1 MLGDSVLGLAAII
14 ATTLS
19 WSLAPVFVS
28 RAARRKGNM
37 SPLVFNAARML
48 FAMIILVPMAYLLEG
63 FPLDTPWFSLRFE
76 LGVWI
81 GGVFST
87 VIGDTLFVYSVSVVG
102 ASIALPISYLFVIWS
117 ALYDYLRGVVGG
129 KVLVAA
135 GLAFIGV
142 WLVSRSARNDAKDE
156 QAENAALP
164 IMAAI
169 GTSLVWAVS
178 MYAYKAAMSVSGEY
192 SVAAARSVATV
203 AILLPYVL
211 RVKELEGVLIDTF
224 ISSFFGY
231 FFGTVTFL
239 VALGLLPASIVG
251 VGIALTPFVTQLL
264 SIPLA
269 REKVGAETIIGGI
282 VLAIAIALTQLR

>member
-1 MLGDSVLGLAAII
+1 MTSDSILGLAAII

-19 WSLAPVFVS
+19 WSLAPVFIS
-28 RAARRKGNM
+28 RAAQRKKPM
-37 SPLVFNAARML
+37 SPLVFNAVRML
-48 FAMIILVPMAYLLEG
+48 FAMTILVPIACLLED
-63 FPLDTPWFSLRFE
+63 FPRDTPWLNPRFE

-87 VIGDTLFVYSVSVVG
+87 VVGDTLFVYSVSVVG

-117 ALYDYLRGVVGG
+117 TLYDYIRGLVGSE
-129 KVLVAA
+129 VLVAA

-142 WLVSRSARNDAKDE
+142 WLVSHSAHDDRRQRQPRPLMVAI
-156 QAENAALP
+156 A
-164 IMAAI
+164 AAI
-169 GTSLVWAVS
+169 GTSIVWTIS

-192 SVAAARSVATV
+192 SIAAARSIATV
-203 AILLPYVL
+203 LVLLPYVL
-211 RVKELEGVLIDTF
+211 RVKELKGVLTDAF

-251 VGIALTPFVTQLL
+251 IGIALTPFITQLL

-269 REKVGAETIIGGI
+269 HENVEVETVIGGI
-282 VLAIAIALTQLR
+282 ILSVAIALTQLH

>member
-1 MLGDSVLGLAAII
+1 
-14 ATTLS
+14 
-19 WSLAPVFVS
+19 
-28 RAARRKGNM
+28 
-37 SPLVFNAARML
+37 LVFNAARML

-156 QAENAALP
+156 QAKNATLP